1 MAIVKHRS
9 SKNARYEDVLE
20 YYTCKHREDSRTG
33 HYEPLLDTYG
43 LLQPRDNCTVL
54 YLTAEGEEAAPENW
68 ASACRRTNLQ
78 CGKNNKRTDRK
89 SHEYIL
95 SHPSADREKMSI
107 SDLLEEARA
116 FARTFLQGYDCLLA
130 VHRDMGNDHIHISI
144 NSVHALAR
152 KEQGW
157 MMRDGEGNALPC
169 EVRSGGKHQD
179 STALRQ
185 AMNDWLRDYTRAH
198 QWEVKDNNAIAAQ
211 RKQARYQKRNEYLR
225 HALISVAAKC
235 HSTKEL
241 SRRLHAYGI
250 TLKMRGHTVSAV
262 PPGGHKAVRLWTL
275 GLEWEDLEELMAL
288 HRKRAQLAE
297 RQWWDYVRFVR
308 RRWYEEERKQLRDR
322 YGCPRGVLDSLLI
335 LVIFL
340 LTSNSR
346 LPEPLPL
353 YSASEIPALFGSPN
367 KETEDALRGL
377 QYARECDL
385 RTPQEIEWK
394 KAELSA
400 AIRRAK
406 ADYDKSALDDA
417 LEEWRKLQDLQMSIF
432 AMQYAAEWRTT
443 RRGDERAR

>member
-1 MAIVKHRS
+1 
-9 SKNARYEDVLE
+9 
-20 YYTCKHREDSRTG
+20 
-33 HYEPLLDTYG
+33 
-43 LLQPRDNCTVL
+43 
-54 YLTAEGEEAAPENW
+54 
-68 ASACRRTNLQ
+68 
-78 CGKNNKRTDRK
+78 
-89 SHEYIL
+89 
-95 SHPSADREKMSI
+95 
-107 SDLLEEARA
+107 
-116 FARTFLQGYDCLLA
+116 
-130 VHRDMGNDHIHISI
+130 
-144 NSVHALAR
+144 
-152 KEQGW
+152 
-157 MMRDGEGNALPC
+157 
-169 EVRSGGKHQD
+169 
-179 STALRQ
+179 
-185 AMNDWLRDYTRAH
+185 
-198 QWEVKDNNAIAAQ
+198 
-211 RKQARYQKRNEYLR
+211 
-225 HALISVAAKC
+225 
-235 HSTKEL
+235 
-241 SRRLHAYGI
+241 
-250 TLKMRGHTVSAV
+250 
-262 PPGGHKAVRLWTL
+262 
-275 GLEWEDLEELMAL
+275 MAL

-417 LEEWRKLQDLQMSIF
+417 LEERRKLQDLQMSIF
-432 AMQYAAEWRTT
+432 AMQYAAERRTT